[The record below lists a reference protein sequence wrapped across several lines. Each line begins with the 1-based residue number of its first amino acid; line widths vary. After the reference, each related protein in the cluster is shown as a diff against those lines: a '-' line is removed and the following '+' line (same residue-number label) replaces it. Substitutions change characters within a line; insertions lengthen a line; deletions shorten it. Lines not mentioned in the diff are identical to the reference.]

1 MLICRYVD
9 MLVPYVNMSICH
21 PFRLFTNVVCVLYMA
36 VVPLAYGAIYG
47 FRRENDR
54 NVPGIASF

>member
-1 MLICRYVD
+1 